1 MVSQTRRQACI
12 ATLAKAELKQ
22 LEELV
27 NQLGMLPQYSF
38 LRSPEIGSAMVRG
51 CIGGTGSNFNL
62 GEITVT
68 RCVIQ
73 IEEAEGY
80 ITGFGYVAG
89 RSRRHAELAA
99 ICDGLLQC
107 PSWYERIEA
116 EVIQP
121 LDAKKQ
127 HQQELQHRQASA
139 TKVNFFT
146 LVRGEG

>member
-1 MVSQTRRQACI
+1 MVSQTQRQACM

-27 NQLGMLPQYSF
+27 KQLGALPKYSF
-38 LRSPEIGSAMVRG
+38 LRSPEIGSAMVRSP
-51 CIGGTGSNFNL
+51 IGGTDSNFNL
-62 GEITVT
+62 GEITIV
-68 RCVIQ
+68 RCVVQ
-73 IEEAEGY
+73 IEQASGY

-89 RSRRHAELAA
+89 RAHRHAELAA
-99 ICDGLLQC
+99 VCDGLLQC
-107 PSWYERIEA
+107 PSWYEKINR

-121 LDAKKQ
+121 LNRRR
-127 HQQELQHRQASA
+127 QQEQELKQRQTSA